1 MSDLKKR
8 AERNGKVN
16 RTVAKIE
23 QTVKKLDGMK
33 REYLKKA
40 ADAKA
45 RGESASYELCRSA
58 LNATLTQEK
67 RAKEMLL
74 NIRITAELQKMG
86 ETNADFLKGMSTIAK
101 RISKINRQSD
111 FVKLQKEIE
120 KALSG
125 MEEAQVGLD
134 AFLQNTDAQFKSIS
148 SVGGALSDE
157 EIDSLVDGRIT
168 EKQLL
173 MDEQIER
180 LASSVATPRRE
191 ASDGN
196 ELRATV
202 AYGDANRDDAPTVA
216 KPFPEPRGEFDFC
229 GKSTEPLAGGFF
241 AAAEAERGN
250 GDVSLADV
258 YEKTSAPELT
268 LGKAA
273 DGNVARLSFK
283 SSPHVLVCGAIGSGK
298 SNLLHAL
305 VCTTAAGFSAD
316 AVRFV
321 FIDVKGEELPVYDGL
336 PHSAAYC
343 VKDVAA
349 VRPTLVAVEEELDRR
364 YRLLA
369 SVGACDIDGYNA
381 AAREKL
387 PYLIVVID
395 EYAYM
400 SERDADGFESA
411 YLRIARQSG
420 AVGIYTA
427 LATRS
432 ITPSTV
438 TPGML
443 AATEKIVFRTSCAED
458 SALVGAV
465 GAERLGAGELMYR
478 GGIYRAPF
486 VSDGVKRAVV
496 SALSEE
502 LI

>member
-23 QTVKKLDGMK
+23 QTIGKLNGMK
-33 REYLKKA
+33 KEYLKKA

-45 RGESASYELCRSA
+45 RGESASYELCRTA

-125 MEEAQVGLD
+125 MEEAQIGLD
-134 AFLQNTDAQFKSIS
+134 AFLQNTDAQFKTIA
-148 SVGGALSDE
+148 SVGGALSDD
-157 EIDSLVDGRIT
+157 EIDSLVDGRVT

-180 LASSVATPRRE
+180 LVSSAASAKQVDSSDSAARISVAVGGDVPRARE
-191 ASDGN
+191 
-196 ELRATV
+196 T
-202 AYGDANRDDAPTVA
+202 GDAAA
-216 KPFPEPRGEFDFC
+216 KPFPEPRGSFDFC
-229 GKSTEPLAGGFF
+229 GKPSVPLADGFF
-241 AAAEAERGN
+241 AATDDGRG
-250 GDVSLADV
+250 VALSEV
-258 YEKTSAPELT
+258 CKKTPAPELV
-268 LGKAA
+268 LGKAS
-273 DGNVARLSFK
+273 DGGVARLSFK
-283 SSPHVLVCGAIGSGK
+283 TSPHVLVCGAIGSGK

-305 VCTTAAGFSAD
+305 VCTTAATFSAD

-321 FIDVKGEELPVYDGL
+321 FVDVKGEELPAYNGL
-336 PHSAAYC
+336 PHAAAYP
-343 VKDVAA
+343 VGDVAG
-349 VRPTLVAVEEELDRR
+349 VMPTLDAMEEELDRR
-364 YRLLA
+364 YGLFA
-369 SVGACDIDGYNA
+369 AVGARDIESYNA
-381 AAREKL
+381 TAREKL
-387 PYLIVVID
+387 PYILLVVD
-395 EYAYM
+395 EYAYIA
-400 SERDADGFESA
+400 ERDADGFERA

-420 AVGIYTA
+420 AVGIYSV
-427 LATRS
+427 LCTRN

-438 TPGML
+438 TPGIL
-443 AATEKIVFRTSCAED
+443 AATDKIVFRTSCAED
-458 SALVGAV
+458 GVLVGAV
-465 GAERLGAGELMYR
+465 GAERLGAGELMHK
-478 GGIYRAPF
+478 GNVYRAPF
-486 VSDGVKRAVV
+486 VSDQAKKAVV
-496 SALSEE
+496 AALSEE